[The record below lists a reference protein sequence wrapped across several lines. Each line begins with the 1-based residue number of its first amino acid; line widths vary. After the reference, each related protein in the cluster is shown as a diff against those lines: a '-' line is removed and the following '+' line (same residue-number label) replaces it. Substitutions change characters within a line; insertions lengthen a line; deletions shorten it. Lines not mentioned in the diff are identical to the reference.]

1 MAPLKTAVAS
11 WAPLLN
17 IIIIIIIIIIIS
29 KECRYNYKLRHYID
43 FQTVIIY
50 LYLSILKLWSCQ
62 PGCCLQN

>member
-17 IIIIIIIIIIIS
+17 IIIIIIIIIS
-29 KECRYNYKLRHYID
+29 KECRYNYKLRHYLD
-43 FQTVIIY
+43 FQTVILY
-50 LYLSILKLWSCQ
+50 LYISILELWYCQ